1 MLCDVGDAL
10 WTGTLTQNKMAVSRL
25 WLAGRDVQGLLD
37 GPPTNSSNGA
47 KPPPEVDDKV
57 ISTLVEGVALNSTA
71 ELRDTDSKLTCSAL
85 TWCSGEPLSRSCWT
99 HMPSLTGCW
108 HTHGH

>member
-1 MLCDVGDAL
+1 MGDAL

-25 WLAGRDVQGLLD
+25 WLAGRDVQGPLD

-85 TWCSGEPLSRSCWT
+85 T
-99 HMPSLTGCW
+99 
-108 HTHGH
+108 